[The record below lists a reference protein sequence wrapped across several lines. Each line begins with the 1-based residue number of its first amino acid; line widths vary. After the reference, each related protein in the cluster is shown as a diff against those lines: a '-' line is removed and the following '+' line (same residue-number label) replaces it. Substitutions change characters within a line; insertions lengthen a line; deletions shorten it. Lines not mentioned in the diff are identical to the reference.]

1 MLSSPTW
8 TPTIGHLNELSAIS
22 ASSSGDNPKNSQK
35 NGETPD
41 RSAHSSTIPSNLSSL
56 SGLGD
61 CPWSSSG
68 LNPAELSPVVHW
80 SNRISPT
87 GKLSTVDKAPSPFDQ
102 GESMRVEQTQ
112 TDSGCA
118 TAEVTPLIQDSSVP
132 NFSPHW
138 WTLLLTPSSPSV
150 PSLPPPGQLPLEV
163 VSLNFQ
169 HAFMYL
175 RLWRHLMAHLNAST
189 MPSHSA
195 PVGGSGL
202 WDPHQL
208 VNEFCSI
215 DPILPT
221 QTPIPC
227 RNETI
232 SNPLP
237 AQSSP
242 LNLATKPSRIPFE
255 WSPLIEDAAKL
266 SEPSVNSSESV
277 RGTRKTFSPITPC
290 ESQWHNRASYMTDI
304 RHSTPRGLGP
314 MKSVERSSHGSGGVQ
329 RAVYKCSHCG
339 RGFSKAYNRTIHERT
354 HTDERPF
361 GCTVCSRRFRR
372 KDHLRDHSYT
382 HLTSKPFVCNTCNR
396 GFCQSR
402 SLENHKRTNHTNSA
416 SVLGRSDALD
426 RTVHTHVIKD
436 ILQNRS

>member
-1 MLSSPTW
+1 MPRSCCNHVILTTW
-8 TPTIGHLNELSAIS
+8 TPTIGQLNELSAIS

-112 TDSGCA
+112 VDSGCCA
-118 TAEVTPLIQDSSVP
+118 TAQVTPLIQDSSVP

-138 WTLLLTPSSPSV
+138 WTLLLTPSSPSA
-150 PSLPPPGQLPLEV
+150 PALPPPGQLPLEV
-163 VSLNFQ
+163 DAVFFAYFLLRGLYYLAEYHPTSTIGSPHNSYTFTLNFQ

-175 RLWRHLMAHLNAST
+175 RLWRHLMAHLSAST

-195 PVGGSGL
+195 PVGGPGL

-215 DPILPT
+215 DPILST
-221 QTPIPC
+221 QTTIPC

-237 AQSSP
+237 TQSSP

-255 WSPLIEDAAKL
+255 WSPLIEDAAKP

-277 RGTRKTFSPITPC
+277 RGTRKTFSPITPY
-290 ESQWHNRASYMTDI
+290 ESQWHNRSSCMTDI
-304 RHSTPRGLGP
+304 RHSTPRGPGP

-372 KDHLRDHSYT
+372 KDHLRDHRFVS
-382 HLTSKPFVCNTCNR
+382 FVC
-396 GFCQSR
+396 F
-402 SLENHKRTNHTNSA
+402 A
-416 SVLGRSDALD
+416 
-426 RTVHTHVIKD
+426 I
-436 ILQNRS
+436 